1 MDGEHILAAYLLLY
15 FGSLAVSWLIQLL
28 VAWCAYNAALPIPAE
43 QRELEPALA
52 LCLAVPVVG
61 TLLGFLVQPAL
72 SRSYKR
78 WFAARGLP
86 GDDDCGENIAW
97 GGAIT
102 GVLAWVP
109 CLPFAGL
116 AAIALQVMYLLRLGR
131 LRRLAKT
138 ASA

>member
-1 MDGEHILAAYLLLY
+1 MLAHLSIDGEHLLAWALVLFGGSLFVSYLL
-15 FGSLAVSWLIQLL
+15 QLL

-43 QRELEPALA
+43 QREIEPVMA
-52 LCLAVPVVG
+52 LCLAVPFVG

-72 SRSYKR
+72 ARSYRR

-86 GDDDCGENIAW
+86 GDGDCGENLAW
-97 GGAIT
+97 AAAIV

-116 AAIALQVMYLLRLGR
+116 AAIVLQVLYLLRL
-131 LRRLAKT
+131 RRVCRV
-138 ASA
+138 